1 MKERRIICSP
11 ADCISPLYRYRNMRQ
26 EHFGAIF
33 LNTQKEVI
41 QIKDFFK
48 GSDCICH
55 VYPKLIFWQACKKEA
70 SGMILFHNHP
80 SGIETPSEYDI
91 NLTNDF
97 IKGGELLGIQI
108 LDHIIVSKNG
118 NYSFKEH
125 DLIGGEKDKPKVAA
139 D

>member
-1 MKERRIICSP
+1 MKERRIIREP

-33 LNTQKEVI
+33 LNSQKEII

-48 GSDCICH
+48 GSDCFCN

-70 SGMILFHNHP
+70 SAIILFHNHP
-80 SGIETPSEYDI
+80 SGNSSPSKNDI
-91 NLTNDF
+91 DITDKF
-97 IKGGELLGIQI
+97 VKGGEFIGIQI

-118 NYSFKEH
+118 NYSFREH
-125 DLIGGEKDKPKVAA
+125 DLIGGEKDEPKVAA